1 MEVKKWQLPK
11 VAARPNPLKRLRVPL
26 LQFATFCNSELTHLC
41 SAPPLFYG
49 VIEDDLRKQLVNQKH
64 DNESMEVNLIN
75 NPSTL
80 IVFFVDDFVFVL
92 LAIHILKVGI

>member
-1 MEVKKWQLPK
+1 MV
-11 VAARPNPLKRLRVPL
+11 
-26 LQFATFCNSELTHLC
+26 LQFATFCNSELTHLTT
-41 SAPPLFYG
+41 ARPLFYG